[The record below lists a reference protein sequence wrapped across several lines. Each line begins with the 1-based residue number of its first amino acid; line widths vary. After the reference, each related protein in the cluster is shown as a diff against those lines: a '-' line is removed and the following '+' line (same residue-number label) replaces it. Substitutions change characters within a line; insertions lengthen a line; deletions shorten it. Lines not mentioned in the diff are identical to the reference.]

1 MILGII
7 TTILFVLTIIK
18 FISNRLKWKKA
29 DQLLLKSHK
38 VTGIIL
44 IIVAVIHF
52 VTSFELYETRPLII
66 YILGF
71 LAIICIIVVAA
82 SYFLRRKLGS
92 KWIKIHKIGTML
104 VIVLVISHIVM
115 VMNSLIVYQKAVKN
129 IELND
134 IEISNISDGDYD
146 GAYDVGYIYA
156 KVKVTVNSGNI
167 TDISILE
174 HRNERG
180 TPAEIIIDKMVEEQR
195 INVDAVSGATNS
207 SKVIEKAVE
216 NALLEGGSNEN

>member
-1 MILGII
+1 MILGIV

-44 IIVAVIHF
+44 IIVAVIHL
-52 VTSFELYETRPLII
+52 VTSFKLYETRPLII

-82 SYFLRRKLGS
+82 SYFLRKKLGS